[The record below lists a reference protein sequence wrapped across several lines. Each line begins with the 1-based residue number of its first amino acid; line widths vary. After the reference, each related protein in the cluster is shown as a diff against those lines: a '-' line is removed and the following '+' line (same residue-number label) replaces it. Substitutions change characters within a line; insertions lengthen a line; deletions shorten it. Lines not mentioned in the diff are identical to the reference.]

1 MVCGAGVWMKLPA
14 WFSWATSS
22 MSPVGA
28 GGLGVLAAADSV
40 GNVEKSFGI
49 FQKEIPIF
57 FCFLRGGVDFFPFS
71 LREFFF

>member
-28 GGLGVLAAADSV
+28 GGLGVVAAADSV
-40 GNVEKSFGI
+40 GGLGKSFGI
-49 FQKEIPIF
+49 FEKGIPF
-57 FCFLRGGVDFFPFS
+57 FFLRWV
-71 LREFFF
+71 